1 MTKLA
6 DSKTTVPRRHKQ
18 RRLDPADALRGCI
31 SPSPFRGEPH
41 EILAEAVRRD
51 AELATGRVKPLSENT
66 FWAGVRRAR
75 K

>member
-6 DSKTTVPRRHKQ
+6 DIE
-18 RRLDPADALRGCI
+18 AAALR
-31 SPSPFRGEPH
+31 SPRKERLHLADTLLGSVPSASASTPH
-41 EILAEAVRRD
+41 EILAEALRRD